1 MVDMPRRMVPHHS
14 LAVLEQMH
22 AAACAVRTG
31 PDSARVAAADHA
43 TSVVLLRAI
52 VFSALAWS
60 CAAAIAQ
67 AAPSTAASVAPGV
80 YVLPGH
86 GGEVNLESG
95 GRTANVAFVVGP
107 RGVVVVDTGISYRE
121 GGEIIAAIRRVTTR
135 PIRLVVLTHPG
146 QEAIFGAAAFEAR
159 GIPVLAHRRSAE
171 LIASRCAT
179 CLNNLRA
186 KLGED
191 AMEGSRVP
199 TPDRLIDRDATLDL
213 IGRPL
218 HLFAP
223 AWSSAPGAI
232 AVYDEQTA
240 TLITGSQVTRNRI
253 PDLRDADL
261 QGWRDALVQLEALR
275 CRHLIP
281 GYGAVG
287 DCTSIAAMSRY
298 LTALERHVREL
309 MEEGVSLADLR
320 NRCDL
325 PEFAHWDQYATL
337 HPQNANT
344 VYLRLERAQFE

>member
-1 MVDMPRRMVPHHS
+1 
-14 LAVLEQMH
+14 
-22 AAACAVRTG
+22 
-31 PDSARVAAADHA
+31 
-43 TSVVLLRAI
+43 
-52 VFSALAWS
+52 
-60 CAAAIAQ
+60 
-67 AAPSTAASVAPGV
+67 
-80 YVLPGH
+80 
-86 GGEVNLESG
+86 
-95 GRTANVAFVVGP
+95 
-107 RGVVVVDTGISYRE
+107 
-121 GGEIIAAIRRVTTR
+121 VTKQS
-135 PIRLVVLTHPG
+135 IRLVILTHPG

-179 CLNNLRA
+179 CLNNLHA
-186 KLGED
+186 TLGDD

-199 TPDRLIDRDATLDL
+199 TPNRLIDGDARLDL

-218 HLFAP
+218 RLFAP

-232 AVYDEQTA
+232 AVYDEQTS
-240 TLITGSQVTRNRI
+240 TLITGSSVTRDRI

-261 QGWRDALVQLEALR
+261 QGWRGALVQLASLR

-287 DCTSIAAMSRY
+287 DCTAIAATARY
-298 LTALERHVREL
+298 LTALERRVTEL
-309 MEEGVSLADLR
+309 MKDGVGLAELR